1 MYSKIHYAEKVK
13 FIGYT
18 IATKNNSDRCLLM
31 PHSLPLVI
39 QLLQRN
45 RDFKVKMGKSI
56 IWMGLILTYYE
67 DMKPYKK
74 IYEFHYPF
82 YKLWCCF
89 SLACVVLNTF
99 HATGLFLYHLI
110 QEPILLH
117 KGEINF
123 PQNWLS

>member
-74 IYEFHYPF
+74 IYDSFIILSTNYDV
-82 YKLWCCF
+82 
-89 SLACVVLNTF
+89 A
-99 HATGLFLYHLI
+99 FL
-110 QEPILLH
+110 
-117 KGEINF
+117 
-123 PQNWLS
+123 